1 MNNTKINLVIKP
13 EIKRALELGLAVV
26 ALESNVITHGL
37 DYPEN
42 KHTALQVEA
51 AVRESGA
58 IPATIGVAN
67 GKLLIGM
74 DESEIELF
82 ATTANIPKVST
93 RDLPVVLATKQ
104 LGATTVASSIIA
116 AELAGIC
123 FFASAGIGGVHR
135 GANNTM
141 DISSDLMQFTRSRV
155 AVVCAGAKNI
165 LDLGLTL
172 EYLETHNVP
181 IISYQFDDFPAF
193 YCRSS
198 GYKAPQRIDD
208 ASILADI
215 IETQWLLDNKR
226 SVLITTPTKLEDAI
240 DSDDVNDAINAAI
253 SSAQAQGISGNKV
266 TKYIMKAIDEVTK
279 GRSAKANSAVLINT
293 ARVAGH
299 LAVAHA
305 KQSSNKREVA

>member
-1 MNNTKINLVIKP
+1 MNISHIPLIIKP
-13 EIKRALELGLAVV
+13 EVKQALEQGVAVV

-37 DYPEN
+37 EYPEN
-42 KHTALQVEA
+42 KHTALKVEA

-74 DESEIELF
+74 NLDEIEQF
-82 ATTANIPKVST
+82 ATTANIPKVSS
-93 RDLPVVLATKQ
+93 RDLPIILATKQ

-116 AELAGIC
+116 AELAGIK

-135 GANNTM
+135 GASHTM
-141 DISSDLMQFTRSRV
+141 DISSDLMQFTQSRV

-181 IISYQFDDFPAF
+181 IISYQFEDFPAF

-208 ASILADI
+208 AHVLANI

-226 SVLITTPTKLEDAI
+226 SVLITTPTRIEDAI
-240 DSDDVNDAINAAI
+240 NSDDVNDAINNAI
-253 SSAQAQGISGNKV
+253 HIAQAKGINGNKV
-266 TKYIMKAIDEVTK
+266 TKYIMKAIDEVTN
-279 GRSAKANSAVLINT
+279 GRTAKANSAVLVNT

-305 KQSSNKREVA
+305 SQYSKKPEVA